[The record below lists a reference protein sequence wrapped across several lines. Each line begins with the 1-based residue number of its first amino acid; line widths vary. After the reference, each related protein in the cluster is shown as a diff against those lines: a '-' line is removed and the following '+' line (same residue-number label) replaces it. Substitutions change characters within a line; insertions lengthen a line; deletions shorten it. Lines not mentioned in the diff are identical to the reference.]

1 MYFCVCLY
9 IKEKS
14 VDKIIHIRVPEDV
27 YKVLEEEAL
36 KNDRKISAMARFVL
50 IQWATKEQEKKV

>member
-1 MYFCVCLY
+1 
-9 IKEKS
+9 